1 MTNKIQKINTDTEL
15 QILKKYSSEIE
26 TIKSLMLGFDS
37 ILVDS
42 RMNANRF
49 FKNDCVDGKLFT
61 TISKVEKFEY
71 SLSQGEVQRFIMLEA
86 ISSQCELIVM
96 DECLSGLPEI
106 FELEILIFIKENFPK
121 LNILYIS
128 HRINDAISR
137 LFEDEIRL

>member
-1 MTNKIQKINTDTEL
+1 
-15 QILKKYSSEIE
+15 
-26 TIKSLMLGFDS
+26 
-37 ILVDS
+37 
-42 RMNANRF
+42 
-49 FKNDCVDGKLFT
+49 
-61 TISKVEKFEY
+61 
-71 SLSQGEVQRFIMLEA
+71 
-86 ISSQCELIVM
+86 M